1 MLLDV
6 AMGPIYLIEGGMFI
20 LIAAVIALVIFGAVK
35 LIKKAVA
42 ENKEENK

>member
-20 LIAAVIALVIFGAVK
+20 LIAEVIALVIFGAVK